1 MVPFLLNCGYP
12 VLIWDTTW
20 SPPRVINKK
29 GNTSTFCGPECEV
42 SILNL
47 STLFLKYFQA
57 PLSTKTAFSF
67 LSGKNFPYVGII
79 HPLYT
84 MADSEVL
91 FSDHHIL
98 LLVCKRNLL
107 SSKLGFWNY
116 YLMMHSKN
124 YSLKLRVEQWYIC
137 SRSYSSS
144 PETISPM
151 IQWVGGVQDK
161 KETDYQ
167 EQLATNIGLIF

>member
-12 VLIWDTTW
+12 VLIWDTIW

-47 STLFLKYFQA
+47 STLFLKYLQV

-84 MADSEVL
+84 MVDSEVL

-98 LLVCKRNLL
+98 LLYVK
-107 SSKLGFWNY
+107 GI
-116 YLMMHSKN
+116 
-124 YSLKLRVEQWYIC
+124 YSHQSLAF
-137 SRSYSSS
+137 
-144 PETISPM
+144 ETIISRCTQKITVWNSELSNDTFVPDH
-151 IQWVGGVQDK
+151 IRLPLKQ
-161 KETDYQ
+161 
-167 EQLATNIGLIF
+167 